1 MIWQALTEL
10 ATVVET
16 ETGVKTTL
24 DPAAVNPPVI
34 VIDPPEISAATQG
47 GYTMTVPVTLVGISP
62 ADAKNTQALLDT
74 VPALLTA
81 CGENATSPTT
91 YTTTQN
97 TTYPAYRVLTTLTVR
112 RTQ

>member
-10 ATVVET
+10 AAVLER
-16 ETGVKTTL
+16 ETGIRATL
-24 DPAAVNPPVI
+24 DPAAVNPPCI
-34 VIDPPEISAATQG
+34 VIDPPEINTATQG
-47 GYTMTVPVTLVGISP
+47 GFTMSVPVTLVGIAP
-62 ADAKNTQALLDT
+62 ADAKNTQNLLDT

-112 RTQ
+112 RTA